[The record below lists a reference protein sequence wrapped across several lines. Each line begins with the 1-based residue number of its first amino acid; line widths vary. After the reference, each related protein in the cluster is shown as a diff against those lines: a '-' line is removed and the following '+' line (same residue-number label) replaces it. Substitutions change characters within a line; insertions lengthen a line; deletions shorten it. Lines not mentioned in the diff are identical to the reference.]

1 MGYRYLHT
9 FSPFERKK
17 AWGQSFVTRQQAKF
31 HLGIGCMKFIQL
43 THSRIAGSALGILR
57 GIHRVFMF
65 LQTCILVCLQQSSY
79 LSKISCLAHNF
90 GAVGLFRN
98 FDWYSKP
105 HMGICSNVSRLKRE
119 KDSRIMITWEE
130 GSVLLW
136 RFCLIILI
144 KHAFLP

>member
-9 FSPFERKK
+9 SSPFERKK
-17 AWGQSFVTRQQAKF
+17 AWGQSFVTCQQAKF
-31 HLGIGCMKFIQL
+31 HLGIVCMKFIQL
-43 THSRIAGSALGILR
+43 THSRIAGSALGIHR
-57 GIHRVFMF
+57 GIMF
-65 LQTCILVCLQQSSY
+65 LQTCISWFVSNSLPICQKFHVL
-79 LSKISCLAHNF
+79 LTNF
-90 GAVGLFRN
+90 GADGLFRN

-105 HMGICSNVSRLKRE
+105 HMGICSNVNRLKRE